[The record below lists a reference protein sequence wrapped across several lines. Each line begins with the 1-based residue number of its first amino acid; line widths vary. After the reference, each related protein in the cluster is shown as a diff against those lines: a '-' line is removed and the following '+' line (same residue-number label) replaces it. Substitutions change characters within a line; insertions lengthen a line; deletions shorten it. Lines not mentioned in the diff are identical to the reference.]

1 MREDLIF
8 HLVHKKKWKEQKLDG
23 RYHPQSLDS
32 EGFIH
37 CSSGND
43 IESVANRLFKGKRR
57 ILLIV
62 INTSLIEPELKYE
75 KDEDTG
81 VVYPHIYGPLNL
93 DAVIDKI
100 ELAPD
105 EDGSFKISF
114 SEN

>member
-8 HLVHKKKWKEQKLDG
+8 HLVRKKDWKEQKKEA
-23 RYHPQSLDS
+23 RYHPETIDS
-32 EGFIH
+32 KGFIH
-37 CSSGND
+37 CSSGKN
-43 IESVANRLFKGKRR
+43 IEEVANRLFRGERR

-75 KDEDTG
+75 KDEETNIS
-81 VVYPHIYGPLNL
+81 YPHIYGPLNL

-100 ELAPD
+100 ELVPE
-105 EDGSFKISF
+105 EDGSFKITF